1 MANYNRIIIAGNIT
15 RDPETKATPGG
26 TLLAK
31 LTVAVSDR
39 YKDKATGQTKEKTS
53 FIPVTVWREQAKN
66 CERYLHKGDPVLVEG
81 KLDILQYEKDG
92 QKKTSVSINA
102 TSVQFLSSPRAQEK
116 ADGRGTEP
124 EEPRLTEDQLPF

>member
-1 MANYNRIIIAGNIT
+1 MTNYNRIIIAGNIT

-26 TLLAK
+26 TLFAK
-31 LTVAVSDR
+31 MTVAVSDR
-39 YKDKATGQTKEKTS
+39 YKDKMTGQTKEKTS
-53 FIPVTVWREQAKN
+53 FIPVTVWRDQAKN

-92 QKKTSVSINA
+92 QNKTSVSVNA
-102 TSVQFLSSPRAQEK
+102 TAIQFLSSPRAQEK
-116 ADGRGTEP
+116 PDGRGTEP